1 VGPIRHPFPQPRVNL
16 FNRLI
21 QPHEILGN
29 SSQCG
34 YGQGRVPLILSSPH
48 TPCATVCLRW
58 SARSFPLPIRAQQ
71 THGFRGS
78 LGFAAVKPGIALIRL
93 SDPVVPG
100 GVSVTWVYKIHTPS
114 LSLRPPLS
122 LSPLQPRRIT
132 GSSAPESSE
141 AAAGVIRGSPS
152 LIPWYR
158 AWGLYQFAW
167 NLNTTSPGQN
177 TSRST
182 GNGSPDVNPV
192 PQTYGARGQSPV
204 SSRSW

>member
-1 VGPIRHPFPQPRVNL
+1 MAAWAESLPCRPTSSYK
-16 FNRLI
+16 RLI
-21 QPHEILGN
+21 SRSPPCGPHWSGIRPRATSITYVWAPKV
-29 SSQCG
+29 SSIPTNRTRPRAMNRADPFDRSGCSG
-34 YGQGRVPLILSSPH
+34 GKFRSPGSIKYRPLPLPTSTTS
-48 TPCATVCLRW
+48 
-58 SARSFPLPIRAQQ
+58 SFPSA
-71 THGFRGS
+71 TAMG
-78 LGFAAVKPGIALIRL
+78 
-93 SDPVVPG
+93 
-100 GVSVTWVYKIHTPS
+100 
-114 LSLRPPLS
+114 
-122 LSPLQPRRIT
+122 T